1 MRKGVGKL
9 LKIAL
14 CDDITEYNKKMESY
28 IKRYSNENHI
38 DVKISSYLSG
48 AQLLLNYQKRK
59 FDIIFLDISIPEMDG
74 FEIAKKIREKDHD
87 IIIIFC
93 TSYYTI
99 TNASKG
105 FEVEAED
112 FLAKPMLYKKIEKI
126 LNKAYGKKLINAEE
140 KLILKCQNGI
150 YTLQLSDIIYL
161 ETSNKTVLIH
171 TVKGDFICYQK
182 IRDLE
187 ERLSNKLFYR
197 CHNCY
202 LVNMDFIETVKGDT
216 VVLTKGGRTTV
227 PISKYRKD
235 GLLKA
240 LAMYV
245 GEKL

>member
-1 MRKGVGKL
+1 MRKEEVEL
-9 LKIAL
+9 LKVAL
-14 CDDITEYNKKMESY
+14 CDDVIEYNKKMETY
-28 IKRYSNENHI
+28 IKRYSDENHI
-38 DVKISSYLSG
+38 DVKITSYSSG
-48 AQLLLNYQKRK
+48 PQLLLHYQKRK
-59 FDIIFLDISIPEMDG
+59 FDIIFLDIAIPEMDG
-74 FEIAKKIREKDHD
+74 FEIAKKIREKDQE

-99 TNASKG
+99 SNASRG

-126 LNKAYGKKLINAEE
+126 LNKAYGKKLVKAEE
-140 KLILKCQNGI
+140 KLIVKCQNGI

-161 ETSNKTVLIH
+161 ETSNKTVLLH

-187 ERLSNKLFYR
+187 ERLSDKLFYR

-202 LVNMDFIETVKGDT
+202 LVNMDYIESVRGDT
-216 VVLTKGGRTTV
+216 VVLTRGTRNTI

-240 LAMYV
+240 LALYV
-245 GEKL
+245 GGKL

>member
-1 MRKGVGKL
+1 M
-9 LKIAL
+9 LKVAL
-14 CDDITEYNKKMESY
+14 CDDVIEYNKKMETY
-28 IKRYSNENHI
+28 IKRYSDENHI
-38 DVKISSYLSG
+38 DVKITSYSSG
-48 AQLLLNYQKRK
+48 PQLLLHYQKRK
-59 FDIIFLDISIPEMDG
+59 FDIIFLDIAIPEMDG
-74 FEIAKKIREKDHD
+74 FEIAKKIREKDQE

-99 TNASKG
+99 SNASRG

-126 LNKAYGKKLINAEE
+126 LNKAYGKKLVKAEE
-140 KLILKCQNGI
+140 KLIVKCQNGI

-161 ETSNKTVLIH
+161 ETSNKTVLLH

-187 ERLSNKLFYR
+187 ERLSDKLFYR

-202 LVNMDFIETVKGDT
+202 LVNMDYIESVRGDT
-216 VVLTKGGRTTV
+216 VVLTRGTRNTI

-240 LAMYV
+240 LALYV
-245 GEKL
+245 GGKL